1 MKLIFIILVI
11 FLKTGNVLS
20 SDDIFNVNNVKVVK
34 KPNNTLSE
42 LTNKA
47 IKKGFVELIDRIL
60 LDKDKNKFLELNL
73 VKIKELV
80 SYYQILSNDLN
91 KNNTD
96 EVHYNIFFDREKFHN
111 LFLKKG
117 VAYSEITNKEIYLL
131 PIIQKDEQIFIY
143 SKNFYYENW
152 NNVYNLDLI
161 DFILPIEN
169 IEVIQKINTYKDR
182 LLEISIDE
190 IFKEYVE
197 NDLALVIIDERKI
210 STQKIYLRAK
220 VLGKKIDKNIKIEK
234 KKMIEEDFQNKV
246 IKLVSK
252 EIINTIKSQNLI
264 DIRTPSFLNAKL
276 KVNKRNNL
284 VELNQRLKS
293 IKLIEDIYVSKLNN
307 KDVYLKIKYL
317 GKLNKII
324 KQLENQKII
333 LKFINDEW
341 SLKII

>member
-1 MKLIFIILVI
+1 M
-11 FLKTGNVLS
+11 
-20 SDDIFNVNNVKVVK
+20 
-34 KPNNTLSE
+34 
-42 LTNKA
+42 
-47 IKKGFVELIDRIL
+47 
-60 LDKDKNKFLELNL
+60 
-73 VKIKELV
+73 
-80 SYYQILSNDLN
+80 
-91 KNNTD
+91 
-96 EVHYNIFFDREKFHN
+96 
-111 LFLKKG
+111 
-117 VAYSEITNKEIYLL
+117 
-131 PIIQKDEQIFIY
+131 
-143 SKNFYYENW
+143 
-152 NNVYNLDLI
+152 
-161 DFILPIEN
+161 PIEN

>member
-131 PIIQKDEQIFIY
+131 PIIHKD
-143 SKNFYYENW
+143 
-152 NNVYNLDLI
+152 
-161 DFILPIEN
+161 
-169 IEVIQKINTYKDR
+169 
-182 LLEISIDE
+182 
-190 IFKEYVE
+190 
-197 NDLALVIIDERKI
+197 
-210 STQKIYLRAK
+210 
-220 VLGKKIDKNIKIEK
+220 
-234 KKMIEEDFQNKV
+234 
-246 IKLVSK
+246 
-252 EIINTIKSQNLI
+252 
-264 DIRTPSFLNAKL
+264 
-276 KVNKRNNL
+276 
-284 VELNQRLKS
+284 
-293 IKLIEDIYVSKLNN
+293 
-307 KDVYLKIKYL
+307 
-317 GKLNKII
+317 
-324 KQLENQKII
+324 
-333 LKFINDEW
+333 
-341 SLKII
+341 